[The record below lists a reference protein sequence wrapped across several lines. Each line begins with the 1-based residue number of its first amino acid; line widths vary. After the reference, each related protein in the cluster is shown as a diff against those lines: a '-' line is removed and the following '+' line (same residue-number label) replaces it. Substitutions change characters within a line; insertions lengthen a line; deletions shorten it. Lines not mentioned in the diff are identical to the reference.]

1 MNKQLLLSLL
11 FFINGFLFS
20 QTGPA
25 GVGSSTNNVL
35 WLKANVGTSTTTNG
49 AAISSWND
57 QSGNGI
63 NVSQSTAVQRP
74 TYTTSLMNGMP
85 AIEFDNNST
94 AGQNDYLTAP
104 DNTLLDNTSG
114 YTFFTITRMKGFN
127 TDAKSIVSKRTTI
140 DVDEAFMLF
149 YHTSNYLYC
158 DIDGL
163 GDRFNTGTYAYST
176 NTNYILDVVY
186 DGSLAAANR
195 AKIYDAQTLRK
206 TSSETSTT
214 VGDKPSPLV
223 VGATHSS
230 DNRSFNGYISEII
243 IYRTALSDAERIIID
258 NYLSAKYDITLSGN
272 DKYQGDNSGNGHYDF
287 DVAGVGQ
294 ESTGSSSS
302 FASSIAAGLSITVNS
317 GLNNGDYILA
327 GHASTTNAQITSDVG
342 GMTGTNNARW
352 QRIWY
357 LDVTNSS
364 TVMNTNIEFDMSDGG
379 VPVTLGTTSN
389 YVLLY
394 RAGLTG
400 NWTELAVANATPG
413 DKVKFNGINLT
424 NDGYYT
430 IGTKNFTVSPLPIE
444 LLSFNAIAKDNKV
457 DLTWTT
463 ASEMN
468 NDFFTIEKTKDGINF
483 ETVTTVD
490 GAGNS
495 TSVIDYFE
503 NDIQPYTGI
512 SYYRLKQTDFN
523 GTSSYSD
530 LVPVN
535 YYFGNDGISIYPNP
549 SNTDEA
555 INIDFSGLKDQNV
568 LVVVRD
574 IQGKEFYSK
583 VNVISADKQ
592 LIAVDLENRL
602 AAGSY
607 IVIASSNNKIYSQK
621 LIVK

>member
-1 MNKQLLLSLL
+1 MKKRLLLSIALS
-11 FFINGFLFS
+11 INCILFS

-35 WLKANVGTSTTTNG
+35 WLKANAGTSTTTNG

-63 NVSQSTAVQRP
+63 NVSQGTAAQRP
-74 TYTTSLMNGMP
+74 TYVTSLMNGMP
-85 AIEFDNNST
+85 AIEFDNNNT

-104 DNTLLDNTSG
+104 DNVLLDNTSG
-114 YTFFTITRMKGFN
+114 YTAFNVVRMKGLSGGGQ
-127 TDAKSIVSKRTTI
+127 SIISKRTSI
-140 DVDEAFMLF
+140 DTDEAFMF
-149 YHTSNYLYC
+149 FFFSSNYLYL

-163 GDRFNTGTYAYST
+163 GNRFSST
-176 NTNYILDVVY
+176 PTALSTATNYILDFSF
-186 DGSLAAANR
+186 DGTLGSNQSKIFNNQTVLKAAN
-195 AKIYDAQTLRK
+195 
-206 TSSETSTT
+206 ETSAT
-214 VGDKPSPLV
+214 VPNKVSPLV
-223 VGATHSS
+223 IGATHAS
-230 DNRSFNGYISEII
+230 DNRALNGYISEII
-243 IYRTALSDAERIIID
+243 LYRTILNDAQKIIVD
-258 NYLSAKYDITLSGN
+258 NYLSAKYDIALSTN
-272 DKYQGDNSGNGHYDF
+272 NKYLGDDAANGDYDF
-287 DVAGVGQ
+287 DVAGVGK
-294 ESTGSSSS
+294 ESSGSNSE
-302 FASSIAAGLSITVNS
+302 FAASVSRGLKIETNS
-317 GLNNGDYILA
+317 GLDNGDYILA
-327 GHASTTNAQITSDVG
+327 GHASATNAQITSDVG

-352 QRIWY
+352 QRIWF
-357 LDVTNSS
+357 LDITNTS
-364 TVMNTNIEFDMSDGG
+364 TVINTNIEFDMSDGG
-379 VPVTLGTTSN
+379 VPVVLGTTSN

-394 RAGLTG
+394 RAGQTG

-413 DKVKFNGINLT
+413 DRVKFNGIDLT

-430 IGTKNFTVSPLPIE
+430 IGTKNYTISPLPIE
-444 LLSFNAIAKDNKV
+444 LLSFNAIAKDKKV
-457 DLTWTT
+457 ELTWTT
-463 ASEMN
+463 ATEIN

-483 ETVTTVD
+483 ELVSTVD

-495 TSVIDYFE
+495 TTVIDYFDVD
-503 NDIQPYTGI
+503 NSPYDGI

-523 GTSSYSD
+523 GNYSYSQ

-535 YYFGNDGISIYPNP
+535 YHFGDDGISIFPNP
-549 SNTDEA
+549 SNTEDA

-583 VNVISADKQ
+583 VNVISEDKQ

-602 AAGSY
+602 SAGYY